1 MNALLVLTHLPD
13 PVSAENLARYLIEKR
28 LAACIN
34 ILPICRSVYRWK
46 ESIESADEI
55 PLMIKTTEARY
66 PALETAIRERHPYEL
81 PEIIAFPIERGLPGY
96 LDWLVDETRLER
108 EDSV

>member
-13 PVSAENLARYLIEKR
+13 QISAESLAQYLVENR
-28 LAACIN
+28 LAACVN
-34 ILPICRSVYRWK
+34 ILPTCRSVYRWK
-46 ESIESADEI
+46 EGIESADEV
-55 PLMIKTTEARY
+55 PLTIKTTQARY
-66 PALETAIRERHPYEL
+66 LALEAAIREQHPYEL

-96 LDWLVDETRLER
+96 LDWLADETWLER

>member
-13 PVSAENLARYLIEKR
+13 QISAESLARSLVRNR
-28 LAACIN
+28 LAACVN
-34 ILPICRSVYRWK
+34 ILPPCRSVYRWK
-46 ESIESADEI
+46 ESIESADEVL
-55 PLMIKTTEARY
+55 LMIKTTEVRY
-66 PALETAIRERHPYEL
+66 SALEAAIREQHPYEL

-96 LDWLVDETRLER
+96 LGWLADETRLER